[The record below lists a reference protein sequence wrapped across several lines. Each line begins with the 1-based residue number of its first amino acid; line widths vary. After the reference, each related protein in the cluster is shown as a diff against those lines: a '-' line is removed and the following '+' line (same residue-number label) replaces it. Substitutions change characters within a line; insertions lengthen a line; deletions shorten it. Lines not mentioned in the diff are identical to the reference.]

1 MGSSA
6 TPRGLPKL
14 IKDPIHGYIT
24 VEDEL
29 LRILDSY
36 AVQRLRRIQ
45 QLPLS
50 HYVYPTA
57 RHSRFDHSLG
67 CMSLAEEYARHLGL
81 DGGEGMLLK
90 VGALLHDVGHTP
102 YSHLLEVVLIEKGRS
117 HEEMGMRI
125 IREDE
130 ELATAIE
137 ESGTSTREL
146 IDLLSGRHRLS
157 SIVSGPLDVDR
168 LDFLLRDSYFTGA
181 TYGVVD
187 ARRIIRL
194 TRLDSKGL
202 YFVSRAL
209 GAVEELAIAR
219 HHSFLNIY
227 FHHAVRAA
235 QLLFLRGFMLLKDE
249 GLDFAEMSVP
259 EYLSHDDLTVWAL
272 LKSDR
277 RTKPYI
283 EELERRRLPKMVM
296 EVHLPG
302 EVDIPTRMEE
312 CRALEAEI
320 ASKLDVPGDW
330 VYFDSTSLPPL
341 LGYASQPIRIEPA
354 ESELRP
360 SSWILEMTS
369 RPLRIVRVYV
379 RRGSVDPESARAV
392 VRRIF
397 EDRGWTATR

>member
-1 MGSSA
+1 
-6 TPRGLPKL
+6 LPKL
-14 IKDPIHGYIT
+14 IKDPIHGYVT
-24 VEDEL
+24 VDDEL
-29 LRILDSY
+29 LGVLDSY
-36 AVQRLRRIQ
+36 ALQRLRRIQ

-67 CMSLAEEYARHLGL
+67 CMSLAEEYSRHLGL
-81 DGGEGMLLK
+81 DEEEGRLLK
-90 VGALLHDVGHTP
+90 AGALLHDVGHTP
-102 YSHLLEVVLIEKGRS
+102 YSHLLEVALIERGLN
-117 HEEMGMRI
+117 HEEMGLRI
-125 IREDE
+125 IREDQ
-130 ELATAIE
+130 ELASSLE
-137 ESGTSTREL
+137 GSGIRIREL
-146 IDLLSGRHRLS
+146 VDLLSGRHRLS

-194 TRLDSKGL
+194 TRFDSRGL
-202 YFVSRAL
+202 YFESRAL

-235 QLLFLRGFMLLKDE
+235 QLLFLRAYTVLKDE
-249 GLDFAEMSVP
+249 GLDFAEMDVQ
-259 EYLSHDDLTVWAL
+259 EYLSHDDITVWAR

-277 RTKPYI
+277 RTKPVM

-296 EVHLPG
+296 EVQLPG
-302 EVDIPTRMEE
+302 EVEIPTRMDE
-312 CRALEAEI
+312 CRELESEI
-320 ASKLDVPGDW
+320 ASRLRVPEEW

-341 LGYASQPIRIEPA
+341 MGYASQPIRIETA

-379 RRGSVDPESARAV
+379 RRGSVDVEAARKIVMDLFA
-392 VRRIF
+392 
-397 EDRGWTATR
+397 ERGWTSTR

>member
-1 MGSSA
+1 
-6 TPRGLPKL
+6 LPKL
-14 IKDPIHGYIT
+14 IKDPVHGYVT

-29 LRILDSY
+29 LGVLDSY
-36 AVQRLRRIQ
+36 ALQRLRRIQ

-81 DGGEGMLLK
+81 DGAEGRLLK
-90 VGALLHDVGHTP
+90 LGALLHDVGHTP
-102 YSHLLEVVLIEKGRS
+102 YSHLLEVILIEKGKS
-117 HEEMGMRI
+117 HEEMGLRI

-130 ELATAIE
+130 ELASAIE

-194 TRLDSKGL
+194 TRLDSRGL
-202 YFVSRAL
+202 YFESRAL

-235 QLLFLRGFMLLKDE
+235 QLLFLRGFTVLKDE

-259 EYLSHDDLTVWAL
+259 EYLSHDDITVWAR
-272 LKSDR
+272 LKSDP
-277 RTKPYI
+277 RTRPVI

-296 EVHLPG
+296 EVQLSG
-302 EVDIPTRMEE
+302 DVEIPTRMEE
-312 CRALEAEI
+312 CRALEDEI
-320 ASKLDVPGDW
+320 ASRLGVPAEW

-341 LGYASQPIRIEPA
+341 IGYAAQPIRIEPA

-369 RPLRIVRVYV
+369 RPLRVVRVYV
-379 RRGSVDPESARAV
+379 RRGSVDIESARSV

-397 EDRGWTATR
+397 EDRGWIARR

>member
-1 MGSSA
+1 M
-6 TPRGLPKL
+6 PKL
-14 IKDPIHGYIT
+14 IKDPIHGYVT
-24 VEDEL
+24 VDDGL
-29 LRILDSY
+29 LGVLDSY
-36 AVQRLRRIQ
+36 ALQRLRRIQ

-81 DGGEGMLLK
+81 DEEEGRLLK
-90 VGALLHDVGHTP
+90 AGALLHDVGHTP
-102 YSHLLEVVLIEKGRS
+102 YSHLLEVVLIERGLS
-117 HEEMGMRI
+117 HEAMGLRI
-125 IREDE
+125 IREDQ
-130 ELATAIE
+130 ELASALE
-137 ESGTSTREL
+137 GSGIRLREL

-157 SIVSGPLDVDR
+157 SIISGPLDVDR

-194 TRLDSKGL
+194 TRFDSRGL
-202 YFVSRAL
+202 YFESRAL

-235 QLLFLRGFMLLKDE
+235 QLLFLRAYGVLREE
-249 GLDFAEMSVP
+249 GLDFASMDVP
-259 EYLSHDDLTVWAL
+259 EYLSHDDITVWARL
-272 LKSDR
+272 RSDP
-277 RTKPYI
+277 RTRPVM

-296 EVHLPG
+296 EVQLPG
-302 EVDIPTRMEE
+302 EVEIPTRMDE
-312 CRALEAEI
+312 CRALEGEI
-320 ASKLDVPGDW
+320 ASRLRVPDEW

-341 LGYASQPIRIEPA
+341 IGYASQPIRIEPA

-379 RRGSVDPESARAV
+379 RRGSVDVEAARRV
-392 VRRIF
+392 VRDLF
-397 EDRGWTATR
+397 AERGWIATR